1 MVKTFPPYEDLRD
14 LIQLAK
20 REDLGGDDVTSRL
33 LVEENQIGV
42 GTLIQKEVGIPCG
55 LPMVE
60 MICRTY
66 DERLRV
72 EQIPG
77 FHMEV
82 IEGRFSDART
92 TPLLRIRGPMRS
104 LLSAERVILNFLQHL
119 SGVAT
124 QTHRYVKRVAGTGAK
139 IFDTRKTLPGFRL
152 LEKYAVRAGGGH
164 NHRMGLHDGLLVKDN
179 HIAGMPLKEFAGY
192 LTKVVATSRG
202 ENISRLIEVE
212 VENLEQLREVLKV
225 EGIDVI
231 LLDNMDCPSMESA
244 IAMRTS
250 AWAGRKSRPL
260 FEASG
265 GITLDTVRTVALTGV
280 ERIAVGAITHSA
292 TALDISLEIEG

>member
-1 MVKTFPPYEDLRD
+1 MLKTFPPYEELRD

-20 REDLGGDDVTSRL
+20 REDLGQGDVTSRL
-33 LVEENQIGV
+33 LVAEDQIGV
-42 GTLIQKEVGIPCG
+42 GTLIQKEVGIPAG
-55 LPMVE
+55 LPIVE

-164 NHRMGLHDGLLVKDN
+164 NHRLGLHDGLLVKDN
-179 HIAGMPLKEFAGY
+179 HLAAIALKEWGAY
-192 LTKVVATSRG
+192 LAKVVSLSRA
-202 ENISRLIEVE
+202 EDSTREIEVE
-212 VENLEQLREVLKV
+212 VTSLEQL
-225 EGIDVI
+225 
-231 LLDNMDCPSMESA
+231 
-244 IAMRTS
+244 
-250 AWAGRKSRPL
+250 
-260 FEASG
+260 
-265 GITLDTVRTVALTGV
+265 
-280 ERIAVGAITHSA
+280 
-292 TALDISLEIEG
+292 

>member
-1 MVKTFPPYEDLRD
+1 MLKTFPPYEELRTD
-14 LIQLAK
+14 PTPR
-20 REDLGGDDVTSRL
+20 REDLGGGDLTSRL
-33 LVEENQIGV
+33 LVEEDQIGV

-92 TPLLRIRGPMRS
+92 TPLLRIRGPMRA

-139 IFDTRKTLPGFRL
+139 IYDTRKTLPGFRL

-164 NHRMGLHDGLLVKDN
+164 NHRMGLHDAVLVKDSHSGHN
-179 HIAGMPLKEFAGY
+179 SA
-192 LTKVVATSRG
+192 
-202 ENISRLIEVE
+202 
-212 VENLEQLREVLKV
+212 
-225 EGIDVI
+225 EG
-231 LLDNMDCPSMESA
+231 L
-244 IAMRTS
+244 
-250 AWAGRKSRPL
+250 GGL
-260 FEASG
+260 FE
-265 GITLDTVRTVALTGV
+265 
-280 ERIAVGAITHSA
+280 
-292 TALDISLEIEG
+292 